1 MQHRYN
7 LRRWLCTD
15 SRRMAIHFDKSRIAS
30 RQKTGFELKGRSS
43 KMATRLDQEIEQL
56 ENIVEKC
63 LDQKQNE
70 AMKHRWRAVHT
81 DG

>member
-1 MQHRYN
+1 
-7 LRRWLCTD
+7 
-15 SRRMAIHFDKSRIAS
+15 MAIHFDKSRIAS

-70 AMKHRWRAVHT
+70 AMKDNGEQSTRMGE
-81 DG
+81 DGGHHDFCSQSF